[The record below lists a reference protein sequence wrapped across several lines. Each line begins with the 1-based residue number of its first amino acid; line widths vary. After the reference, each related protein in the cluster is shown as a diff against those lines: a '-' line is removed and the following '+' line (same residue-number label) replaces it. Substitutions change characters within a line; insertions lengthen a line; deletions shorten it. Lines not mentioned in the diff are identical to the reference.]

1 MESRK
6 PLNFQE
12 LDVLSDDDV
21 ETVRTLNE
29 EESTDNSI
37 VFDVTFYKK
46 ETEQK

>member
-1 MESRK
+1 MKSKK

-12 LDVLSDDDV
+12 LAVLSDDDV
-21 ETVRTLNE
+21 ETVRILNK

-46 ETEQK
+46 ETEQE